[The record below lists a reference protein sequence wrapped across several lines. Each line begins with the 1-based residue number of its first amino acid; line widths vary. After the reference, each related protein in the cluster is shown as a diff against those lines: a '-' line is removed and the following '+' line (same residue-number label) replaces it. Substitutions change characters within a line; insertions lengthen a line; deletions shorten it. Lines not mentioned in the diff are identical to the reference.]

1 MMPPEVRKAWGPLFQ
16 PAFQMWH
23 GAGEERHVVLILEG
37 SEGVHMYCL
46 SPVDA
51 QVALAE
57 ADLTQD
63 DTIAKLALNLA
74 EPPGD
79 GKFWI
84 LYMMS
89 TCLGLLSFR
98 WRDYSRKVMD

>member
-1 MMPPEVRKAWGPLFQ
+1 MPPEVRKALGPLFRT
-16 PAFQMWH
+16 AFDLWY
-23 GAGEERHVVLILEG
+23 ASGEEGHVVLILEG
-37 SEGVHMYCL
+37 SEGSHIYAL

-63 DTIAKLALNLA
+63 DHVARMAIQLS
-74 EPPGD
+74 EDPGED
-79 GKFWI
+79 QFWI

-89 TCLGLLSFR
+89 TCMGLLSFK
-98 WRDYSRKVMD
+98 WRDFSRKVMD